1 MFQNCGWLC
10 YPLWTCIFDLHGA
23 LFELFRSHGLEREY
37 NVQGSRFVK
46 WLPLSCETGDAHT
59 CLPLCGLESSCRC
72 TSREFWFI
80 LATGG
85 LKNEADYRLEKKK
98 RRTAMTLVSA
108 EALTAEVTISETS
121 ERVELLLTIQGGPRP
136 GKQRV
141 GSSAT
146 VARIY
151 YCICRCCT
159 KNKRGLVQPLSWG
172 GVWWESCVCLES
184 PWLAFTIIPHRRK
197 RAV

>member
-1 MFQNCGWLC
+1 M
-10 YPLWTCIFDLHGA
+10 FDLHGV

-37 NVQGSRFVK
+37 KVQGSRFVK
-46 WLPLSCETGDAHT
+46 G
-59 CLPLCGLESSCRC
+59 CRFHVKQVMLTLAFPSVAWSRHAAV

-121 ERVELLLTIQGGPRP
+121 ERVELLFTIRGGPRP

-141 GSSAT
+141 GRSAM

-172 GVWWESCVCLES
+172 GVGKLRLLGESLVGVYNNTT
-184 PWLAFTIIPHRRK
+184 P
-197 RAV
+197 